1 MLTRFTWI
9 AVLFLIT
16 TLAPR
21 AFALRSQGVL
31 TAEEAK
37 AAGLVLRATPAGPD
51 AKWVRLEFDVTG
63 KLQNYS
69 PERSWCHVELEIRE
83 GNTSLLSYAVLQEK
97 RPKPGRVQIQF
108 MANRAL
114 LDKLVFVIVIGQGA
128 MPGGAYEV
136 PAKDFLVYAES
147 D

>member
-1 MLTRFTWI
+1 MPTRVVCI
-9 AVLFLIT
+9 AVVILL

-37 AAGLVLRATPAGPD
+37 AAKLILRASPAGPD
-51 AKWVRLEFDVTG
+51 AKWVRLEFDVAG
-63 KLQNYS
+63 KLKDYS
-69 PERSWCHVELEIRE
+69 PERSMSHVELEIRD

-97 RPKPGRVQIQF
+97 RPQPGRVQVQF
-108 MANRAL
+108 LANRAL
-114 LDKLVFVIVIGQGA
+114 LDKLVFVIVIGQGLL
-128 MPGGAYEV
+128 PGGAYEV
-136 PAKDFLVYAES
+136 PAKDFLVETES